1 MPDLEYTFYMEHP
14 HCHWFCSECEAPAL
28 KSVQT
33 DMEIEERCSEF
44 MKVYDERL
52 QKVETDL
59 TNKAEKTVVDK
70 LSADLVASQNTM
82 KGLISDVTKNAN
94 KLDLIINEQEEIVRR
109 QNNIII
115 KGLDL
120 DNRQVENVAY
130 ELFEEM
136 GQNVIIKNAFA
147 IRKGERKLEN
157 DTEDPSGE
165 QPNSNSSGSIVKVTF
180 ETLADKQKI
189 MKAAPS
195 LRELESEAID
205 ASNIFITPDLTKLQ
219 REKDA
224 KNRKE
229 LKKRRAVNPRW
240 KLRNGR
246 LYLPREEDQ
255 AV

>member
-1 MPDLEYTFYMEHP
+1 
-14 HCHWFCSECEAPAL
+14 
-28 KSVQT
+28 
-33 DMEIEERCSEF
+33 

-70 LSADLVASQNTM
+70 LSADLVASQNTV
-82 KGLISDVTKNAN
+82 KGLISDVTENAN

-120 DNRQVENVAY
+120 DDRQVENVAY

-136 GQNVIIKNAFA
+136 GQNVIIKNGFA
-147 IRKGERKLEN
+147 IRKGERKRET

-165 QPNSNSSGSIVKVTF
+165 QITSNSSGSLVKVTF
-180 ETLADKQKI
+180 ETLADKQKV
-189 MKAAPS
+189 MKVAPS
-195 LRELESEAID
+195 LRELESEVID
-205 ASNIFITPDLTKLQ
+205 ATNIFITPDLTKLQ

-224 KNRKE
+224 KTRKE
-229 LKKRRAVNPRW
+229 LTKRRAVNPRW
-240 KLRNGR
+240 KIINGR